1 MDAIRNF
8 DTVTEA
14 VNDLQ
19 RRGYVDNISLKADH
33 LKWTDKNL
41 VLNPNDFEI
50 DEFYRF
56 EGDTDPGDEMVVYAI
71 SAQSLGIKG
80 VLVNAYGM
88 YSDTTADELISK
100 LQIHHK

>member
-1 MDAIRNF
+1 MVAIRNF

-19 RRGYVDNISLKADH
+19 KRGYVDNISLSEDH

-41 VLNPNDFEI
+41 VLNPSVFEI

-71 SAQSLGIKG
+71 SAYDLGIKG
-80 VLVNAYGM
+80 VLVNAYCM
-88 YSDTTADELISK
+88 YSDTVADELISK
-100 LQIHHK
+100 LKIHR